1 VPCPIPATDPGAIV
15 AMLDAS
21 GVGEATA
28 ADGAI
33 VAMLDASGVGEATAA
48 DGVPDRAP
56 AAADLG
62 CDKGIMVAA

>member
-1 VPCPIPATDPGAIV
+1 
-15 AMLDAS
+15 MLDAS

-56 AAADLG
+56 AAEDLDG
-62 CDKGIMVAA
+62 DEGIMVAA